1 MCFKNDKNNCKLR
14 KFYRNVFSS
23 FKIEMNCFTLFS
35 NRIIEGNVYHLKNF
49 STVDIGFK
57 YLVFLDKPSYASTI
71 PLKVIRLE
79 GILNDIHCDYI
90 KFKNDLAF
98 KLNWS
103 LIKKAFINRCILR
116 GRILNPI
123 YNGFSVGIWGFVGF
137 VPKRHSII
145 DKCNLRSVFIVMSI
159 DHFKNTFILS
169 QNKIEKT
176 SQKVLFRLSSQ
187 LAYISKN

>member
-1 MCFKNDKNNCKLR
+1 MCLKNNKNNSKLT
-14 KFYRNVFSS
+14 KFYQNLLFSL
-23 FKIEMNCFTLFS
+23 KTRMNCFTLFS
-35 NRIIEGNVYHLKNF
+35 NRMIEGNVYHFKNF
-49 STVDIGFK
+49 SAVDIGFK
-57 YLVFLDKPSYASTI
+57 YLVFLDKPLSTNII
-71 PLKVIRLE
+71 PLKVLKLE
-79 GILNDIHCDYI
+79 GILNDIHCDYV

-137 VPKRHSII
+137 VPKIYSII
-145 DKCNLRSVFIVMSI
+145 DKCNLRSVFVIMSI
-159 DHFKNTFILS
+159 NHFKNTFILS
-169 QNKIEKT
+169 QNKIKKK
-176 SQKVLFRLSSQ
+176 SPRVLYRLSSQ